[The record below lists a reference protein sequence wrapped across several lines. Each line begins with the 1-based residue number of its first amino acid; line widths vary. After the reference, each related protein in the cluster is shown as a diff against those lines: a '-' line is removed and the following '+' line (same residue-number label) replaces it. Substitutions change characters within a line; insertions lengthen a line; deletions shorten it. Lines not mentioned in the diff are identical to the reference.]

1 MASKSIKRAVSTA
14 LIAGLFTAA
23 ATAPATA
30 QRAPSRASSVLPAT
44 WYTETNTKAAAI
56 APFIPAPPPPP
67 VEIPEHVL
75 QLVDPVVAP
84 VVAAVSAVVDFATG
98 KAGSPYVYGANGPS
112 AFDCSGLMQWS
123 YAQVGKSI
131 PRTSNAQWAAGTP
144 VSLDALQPG
153 DIVVMY
159 GGGHV
164 AMYIGNGMV
173 VHALNE
179 GTGVIIDAMSSYPV
193 DGAVRF

>member
-30 QRAPSRASSVLPAT
+30 QKAPAHASAVLPAT

-67 VEIPEHVL
+67 VVVPEPVQEI
-75 QLVDPVVAP
+75 VAP
-84 VVAAVSAVVDFATG
+84 IIAAVSSVVDFATG
-98 KAGSPYVYGANGPS
+98 KVGSPYVYGANGPS
-112 AFDCSGLMQWS
+112 AFDCSGLVQWS
-123 YAQVGKSI
+123 YAQAGKSI
-131 PRTSNAQWAAGTP
+131 PRTSSEQWAAGTP
-144 VSLDALQPG
+144 VSLDAIQPG

-164 AMYIGNGMV
+164 GIYIGNGQI

-179 GTGVIIDAMSSYPV
+179 GTGVIIDAMSNYGV
-193 DGAVRF
+193 DGVVRF

>member
-30 QRAPSRASSVLPAT
+30 QKPPAHASSVLPAT
-44 WYTETNTKAAAI
+44 WYTENNTKAAAV
-56 APFIPAPPPPP
+56 APFIPAPPPVVVPEP
-67 VEIPEHVL
+67 VQEI
-75 QLVDPVVAP
+75 VAP
-84 VVAAVSAVVDFATG
+84 IIAAVSSVVDFATG

-112 AFDCSGLMQWS
+112 AFDCSGLVQWS
-123 YAQVGKSI
+123 YAQAGKSI
-131 PRTSNAQWAAGTP
+131 PRTSSEQWAAGTP
-144 VSLDALQPG
+144 VSLDAIQPG

-164 AMYIGNGMV
+164 GIYIGNGQI

-179 GTGVIIDAMSSYPV
+179 GTGVIIDAMSNYGV
-193 DGAVRF
+193 DGVVRF

>member
-30 QRAPSRASSVLPAT
+30 QKPPAHASSVLPAA
-44 WYTETNTKAAAI
+44 WYTEANTKAAAI
-56 APFIPAPPPPP
+56 APFIPAPPPVVVPEP
-67 VEIPEHVL
+67 VQEI
-75 QLVDPVVAP
+75 VAP
-84 VVAAVSAVVDFATG
+84 IVAAVSSVVDFATG
-98 KAGSPYVYGANGPS
+98 KTGSPYVYGANGPS
-112 AFDCSGLMQWS
+112 AFDCSGLVQWS
-123 YAQVGKSI
+123 YAQAGKSI
-131 PRTSNAQWAAGTP
+131 PRTSNEQWAAGTP
-144 VSLDALQPG
+144 VSLDAIQPG

-164 AMYIGNGMV
+164 GIYIGNGQI

-179 GTGVIIDAMSSYPV
+179 GTGVIIDAMSNYGV
-193 DGAVRF
+193 DGVVRF